1 MEKFSKT
8 INRCQISGKKDLKTI
23 ISLGFLPPVN
33 KLRKINSL
41 NQESIFFPTD
51 LKYSKSSKLVQ
62 LTNIVDKTILFPSE
76 YPYTSST
83 TKILRENFKE
93 LYNECSKLF
102 DLYQDDLVVDIG
114 SNDGNLLS
122 NFKNNHKVLGITPED
137 IGKIA
142 IKKGIK
148 TLIKYFDEETSRY
161 VLNKFGKAR
170 IITATNVF
178 AHIED
183 VGKLM
188 KNVLRILDNNGI
200 FITESHYLVS
210 LLQTLQYD
218 TIYHE
223 HLRYYSLQSL
233 KYLFDKYGL
242 TIIHAKKIPTHGGSI
257 RVYAAKK
264 GKYKILD
271 SAKKILAYEKK
282 YINWKN
288 LNKFKDDVIK
298 SKLNLYRI
306 LNGVRKK
313 KKRIFGIGAPS
324 RVSTLVNYLGL
335 TNEIIE
341 NVCEIEGSY
350 KIGNYMPGTNIP
362 IVSET
367 KLFKEK
373 PEYALL
379 LSWHISDEL
388 IFNLK
393 KKGYKGKFIIPLP
406 VPRIAQGK

>member
-1 MEKFSKT
+1 MDPKAW
-8 INRCQISGKKDLKTI
+8 IS
-23 ISLGFLPPVN
+23 
-33 KLRKINSL
+33 
-41 NQESIFFPTD
+41 
-51 LKYSKSSKLVQ
+51 
-62 LTNIVDKTILFPSE
+62 
-76 YPYTSST
+76 
-83 TKILRENFKE
+83 
-93 LYNECSKLF
+93 
-102 DLYQDDLVVDIG
+102 
-114 SNDGNLLS
+114 
-122 NFKNNHKVLGITPED
+122 
-137 IGKIA
+137 
-142 IKKGIK
+142 
-148 TLIKYFDEETSRY
+148 
-161 VLNKFGKAR
+161 
-170 IITATNVF
+170 
-178 AHIED
+178 
-183 VGKLM
+183 
-188 KNVLRILDNNGI
+188 
-200 FITESHYLVS
+200 
-210 LLQTLQYD
+210 
-218 TIYHE
+218 
-223 HLRYYSLQSL
+223 

-324 RVSTLVNYLGL
+324 RASTLVNYLGL